1 MATLAKYQKELNKA
15 RFIVEGIEESID
27 SVDKDDIALAY
38 ERIVRL
44 IQGLEQAKDEV
55 IQSMLEED
63 KTMSEIKEWNI
74 KQKEEIIFFRDKR
87 KRFKGKLEEINDRE
101 EMRKR
106 ESDFEHQKSV
116 MEEQFRI
123 HREEEREREAIKIRL
138 QEREEEMYQRK
149 LAMEREVE
157 KERKE
162 EEKSKPQAVKL
173 QKYTITPFNGDYKDW
188 LRFWNQFSIEVDG
201 STIAEISKFNYL
213 LELVRGKPRDDILG
227 LPHTVE
233 GYCEAKRILEA
244 NYGKDIKVH
253 KSFIKELEG
262 LPAIHQGFKL
272 QDVHEFHDKLAR
284 ITRTLKTMRKIQ
296 GAQSYVYSLMDK
308 LGPVRELII
317 QRDDKWEEWGL
328 EELTENL
335 HKYVDR
341 NPLPAESFERVKPKE
356 TIPQWNRDGDKLLL
370 ANESRQ
376 QRRVRGCVYCGLSN
390 HKGINCNKVLD
401 IATRRDILRKNKL
414 CFNCTGFGHPAAKC
428 RSKGCLK
435 CGSRHH
441 TSLFDAII
449 SPIQPTEKPPE
460 NTVEKALGAVNREA
474 ALHPIVVAK
483 VNGINARILL
493 DTGAGS
499 SYICT
504 KLITD
509 LKLKPKRAETRTI
522 EQLYGTVTK
531 QVEIYNVTI
540 TSNAVEDF
548 KMSLDCI
555 NGEKE
560 ILTHFPNQRIREIKK
575 NNQPLRRLVFSD
587 EETSDDKLPVHLIL
601 GVVDYQR
608 IKSNEPGILGYNP
621 DKDPGAE
628 LTMLGWVLLGRA
640 VSSTPEPE
648 KNFFLNSSKRE
659 FEQMCSLDVIDS
671 AGNTKQDESLHQDF
685 TDHTERLAWEED
697 HYPLPT
703 NRELSLARL
712 KSTTERYR
720 TLRTTKHGTTRKK
733 MKTRRKRKRKKM
745 DKKRISKTKHSG
757 GLPEF

>member
-27 SVDKDDIALAY
+27 SEDKDDIALAY

-44 IQGLEQAKDEV
+44 IQGLEQTKDEV

-74 KQKEEIIFFRDKR
+74 EQKEDIIFFRDKR

-106 ESDFEHQKSV
+106 ESDFEYQRSV

-123 HREEEREREAIKIRL
+123 HREEEREKEDIKIR
-138 QEREEEMYQRK
+138 MYQRK

-213 LELVRGKPRDDILG
+213 LELVDGSTIAEISKFNYLLELVRGKPRDDILG

-244 NYGKDIKVH
+244 NYGKDIKVL
-253 KSFIKELEG
+253 KSLIKELEG

-356 TIPQWNRDGDKLLL
+356 TIQQWNRDGDKLLL

-441 TSLFDAII
+441 TSLCDAII
-449 SPIQPTEKPPE
+449 SPIQPAEKLPE
-460 NTVEKALGAVNREA
+460 NTVEKALGAVSHQA

-504 KLITD
+504 KLISD
-509 LKLKPKRAETRTI
+509 LKLKPKGTETRTI

-540 TSNAVEDF
+540 TSNAFEDF
-548 KMSLDCI
+548 KISLDCI

-560 ILTHFPNQRIREIKK
+560 ILTYFPNQRIQEIKK
-575 NNQPLRRLVFSD
+575 NNRPLRRLVFSD
-587 EETSDDKLPVHLIL
+587 EETSDEKLPVHLIM

-628 LTMLGWVLLGRA
+628 LTMLGWVLSGRA

-659 FEQMCSLDVIDS
+659 FEQMCSLDIIDS

-685 TDHTERLAWEED
+685 TDHSEG
-697 HYPLPT
+697 LPE
-703 NRELSLARL
+703 NRELSIARL
-712 KSTTERYR
+712 KRTMER
-720 TLRTTKHGTTRKK
+720 
-733 MKTRRKRKRKKM
+733 
-745 DKKRISKTKHSG
+745 RISKTKDSG
-757 GLPEF
+757 RLPEF